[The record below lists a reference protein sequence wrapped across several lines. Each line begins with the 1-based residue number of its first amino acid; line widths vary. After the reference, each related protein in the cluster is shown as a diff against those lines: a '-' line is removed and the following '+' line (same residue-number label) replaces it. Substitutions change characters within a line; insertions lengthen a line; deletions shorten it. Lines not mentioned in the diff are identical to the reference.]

1 MINLYLRCIYK
12 KKTIWLLSVFLL
24 FLFQNAFALQ
34 NNSRSALII
43 GISHYNGPA
52 ADLLGVP
59 ADIEMAKEI
68 ALAMDI
74 PEKNITVMRDEHATK
89 KNVLDTL
96 KVFSQKAADGG
107 RVFIYFSGHGTR
119 YFNPFINR
127 CAEGLLT
134 YDYESISNIE
144 MAQAT
149 KYLNNSV
156 DKSIL
161 MVDTC
166 HSGGVLNPTN
176 TRSVAG
182 SKLVAKFAS
191 KDKLGEEVCT
201 PVNYKTRSLFDE
213 TKTLGAIQEN
223 VVFISSARPDEVS
236 WDQPGLGG
244 VATQALKQCLL
255 GGAKDLDSS
264 GAVTLEEVR
273 QCAQVIMD
281 EKVPGPVQVASHVTI
296 RGNRNLIP
304 VIGNSPPPNS
314 QINAVVPTPVLN
326 TPNKPVK
333 PPVQVVNND
342 PPSVPIVTQPVQP
355 PQELPVQTLKP
366 IKPPVQVVNNDPP
379 SVPIVI
385 QPVQPPQELPVQTL
399 KPIKPPL
406 VPPIVSFDVASL
418 ATLRDI
424 ESQANPLR
432 KIDIKLA
439 KKQLKINRDYLELQ
453 IKSQDE
459 GYLYLV
465 LLGSDKESFYLL
477 YPNKLDEKNFIRAG
491 QVLNIPSQAWKIK
504 AAGPVGVD
512 NILVLVSDSP
522 RDLSKLGS
530 FGSDTNSPFVY
541 TLNNLKGRGEL
552 VDYMVGKGDDG
563 KSEKFA
569 AKMIS
574 VSEVK

>member
-1 MINLYLRCIYK
+1 MMNLFLRRLYG
-12 KKTIWLLSVFLL
+12 KKTIWLLCAFQL
-24 FLFQNAFALQ
+24 FLFQNAIALE
-34 NNSRSALII
+34 NNSRAALIV

-59 ADIEMAKEI
+59 ADIAMAKEI
-68 ALAMDI
+68 ALAMEI
-74 PEKNITVMRDEHATK
+74 PEKNITVLRDDQATK
-89 KNVLDTL
+89 KNVLDAL
-96 KVFSQKAADGG
+96 KIFSQKAADGG

-119 YFNPFINR
+119 YFNPFVNS
-127 CAEGLLT
+127 CVEGLLT
-134 YDYESISNIE
+134 YDYESISNLE
-144 MAQAT
+144 MAQVT

-176 TRSVAG
+176 TRSAAG

-191 KDKLGEEVCT
+191 KDKSGQDVCT

-223 VVFISSARPDEVS
+223 IVFISSARPDEVS

-264 GAVTLEEVR
+264 GAVTLDEVR

-281 EKVPGPVQVASHVTI
+281 QKVPGPIQVASHVTI

-304 VIGNSPPPNS
+304 IIGNTANPDSQTNTNVQPPVF
-314 QINAVVPTPVLN
+314 NA
-326 TPNKPVK
+326 PNKPVH
-333 PPVQVVNND
+333 PPVQVVSNN
-342 PPSVPIVTQPVQP
+342 PPITLIDIQPVKP

-366 IKPPVQVVNNDPP
+366 VVNPPITPPVMD
-379 SVPIVI
+379 I
-385 QPVQPPQELPVQTL
+385 
-399 KPIKPPL
+399 
-406 VPPIVSFDVASL
+406 DVASL

-424 ESQANPLR
+424 ESQSNPLR

-453 IKSQDE
+453 IKSQNE

-477 YPNKLDEKNFIRAG
+477 YPNKLDEKNFLRAD
-491 QVLNIPSQAWKIK
+491 QTLNIPSQSWQIK
-504 AAGPVGVD
+504 ATGPVGVD

-530 FGSDTNSPFVY
+530 FGLDTNSPFVY
-541 TLNNLKGRGEL
+541 ALNNLKGRGEL
-552 VDYMVGKGDDG
+552 VDYMIGKGAEG

-569 AKMIS
+569 AKIIS
-574 VSEVK
+574 INEVK

>member
-342 PPSVPIVTQPVQP
+342 PPSVPIV
-355 PQELPVQTLKP
+355 
-366 IKPPVQVVNNDPP
+366 
-379 SVPIVI
+379 I